1 MNDLLI
7 KALITVMVID
17 AGMHFYYAYKKNV
30 YQSLRFLT
38 LTVLMSVLV
47 GAALTKQEIDNV
59 WGKMTIIEQKIEMQE
74 KEKEPEEN
82 KDGGKKQMG
91 YQDCPCLK
99 CDHGGEREKRVECR
113 RKCTEF
119 TAWKLSMQ
127 AIRQKKK
134 EDKDKYYSTTKG
146 KFYKRNLMKQKG
158 GRKIW

>member
-7 KALITVMVID
+7 KALITVMVIN
-17 AGMHFYYAYKKNV
+17 AGMHLYYAYKKNV

-38 LTVLMSVLV
+38 LTVFMAVSV
-47 GAALTKQEIDNV
+47 GEALTKQEIDNV
-59 WGKMTIIEQKIEMQE
+59 WEKNDDNRAKNRNAREREETGRIGQKERYKMGQK
-74 KEKEPEEN
+74 
-82 KDGGKKQMG
+82 
-91 YQDCPCLK
+91 DCPCLK

-119 TAWKLSMQ
+119 VAWKLSMQ

-146 KFYKRNLMKQKG
+146 KLYKRNLMKQKG

>member
-7 KALITVMVID
+7 KVLITVMAID

-38 LTVLMSVLV
+38 LT
-47 GAALTKQEIDNV
+47 G
-59 WGKMTIIEQKIEMQE
+59 
-74 KEKEPEEN
+74 
-82 KDGGKKQMG
+82 
-91 YQDCPCLK
+91 
-99 CDHGGEREKRVECR
+99 
-113 RKCTEF
+113 
-119 TAWKLSMQ
+119 MQ